1 MQIRRRYAAV
11 MAGFGALVT
20 ATALQTQAATPT
32 AREDSLLGVR
42 LLSSYKTVLQRF
54 GQPAEI
60 QVGMAEGNGEG
71 EGGATAGAMPG
82 LGGGFPGG
90 PMGMAGGIPG
100 SSGGP
105 SLPGFGGPGGGR
117 PSGMPGSGGGP
128 MGMAGGGMPGSGGPM
143 GMPGSGGGPMGM
155 PGRGGPMGM
164 AGGMP
169 GSGGGPMGMAGGGGG
184 GAAATNGLPTLPGSG
199 GGPSQ
204 ETIWW
209 YKYPQQGL
217 FYAFLLNKQGQVIQI
232 QAHGYKP
239 DAKAP
244 TARTA
249 KGITLGAPFG
259 SILKNYGWSSDGE
272 HIGEY
277 LVMRYDSHERVGGG
291 HGRLAFQVMRNQVVG
306 ITVGYVK

>member
-11 MAGFGALVT
+11 MTGFGALVMG
-20 ATALQTQAATPT
+20 TALQSGAATPT

-60 QVGMAEGNGEG
+60 QVGMPAGNEEGA
-71 EGGATAGAMPG
+71 GGAQAGAMPG
-82 LGGGFPGG
+82 MGGGPVGMPGGGMPGSGGPMGGPGMMGGSGG
-90 PMGMAGGIPG
+90 PMGMPGGIPG
-100 SSGGP
+100 SGGGP
-105 SLPGFGGPGGGR
+105 SLPGFGGPFGGKGG
-117 PSGMPGSGGGP
+117 GMPGSGGGGMPGMP
-128 MGMAGGGMPGSGGPM
+128 MGMAGGGMPGSGGGAM
-143 GMPGSGGGPMGM
+143 GGPGM
-155 PGRGGPMGM
+155 M
-164 AGGMP
+164 
-169 GSGGGPMGMAGGGGG
+169 GGG
-184 GAAATNGLPTLPGSG
+184 GAAATAGLPSIPGSG

-217 FYAFLLNKQGQVIQI
+217 FYAFLINKQGQVIQI

-239 DAKAP
+239 DPKTP

-259 SILKNYGWSSDGE
+259 AILKDYGWSSDGE

-277 LVMRYDSHERVGGG
+277 LVMRYDSREKIGGG

>member
-1 MQIRRRYAAV
+1 MQIRRHYAAV
-11 MAGFGALVT
+11 MVGLSALVT
-20 ATALQTQAATPT
+20 VTALQSQAAPPT
-32 AREDSLLGVR
+32 AREDTLLGVR

-60 QVGMAEGNGEG
+60 QVGMPEGNE
-71 EGGATAGAMPG
+71 EAGSAAMPG
-82 LGGGFPGG
+82 
-90 PMGMAGGIPG
+90 MGMP
-100 SSGGP
+100 
-105 SLPGFGGPGGGR
+105 
-117 PSGMPGSGGGP
+117 
-128 MGMAGGGMPGSGGPM
+128 GMPGSGGPM
-143 GMPGSGGGPMGM
+143 GMPGMPGSGGGRMGMPGMPGSGGPMGIPGSGGPSLPGFGGPSGGGPAGMPGSGGPMGM
-155 PGRGGPMGM
+155 PGMPGSGGGRMGM
-164 AGGMP
+164 PGMP
-169 GSGGGPMGMAGGGGG
+169 GSGGG
-184 GAAATNGLPTLPGSG
+184 GAAGATSLPTLPGSG

-239 DAKAP
+239 DPKAP

-277 LVMRYDSHERVGGG
+277 LVMRYDSRDRVGGG

>member
-11 MAGFGALVT
+11 MAGFGALVLG
-20 ATALQTQAATPT
+20 AALQSEAATPT
-32 AREDSLLGVR
+32 SREDSLLGVR

-60 QVGMAEGNGEG
+60 QVGMPTGSEEGA
-71 EGGATAGAMPG
+71 GGAQAGAMPG
-82 LGGGFPGG
+82 MGGGPVGMAGGGMPGSGGFPGGPGMMGGSGG

-100 SSGGP
+100 SGGP
-105 SLPGFGGPGGGR
+105 SLPGFGGPMGA
-117 PSGMPGSGGGP
+117 PKGMPGS
-128 MGMAGGGMPGSGGPM
+128 
-143 GMPGSGGGPMGM
+143 
-155 PGRGGPMGM
+155 GGPMGM

-169 GSGGGPMGMAGGGGG
+169 GSGGGSMGGPGLMGGG
-184 GAAATNGLPTLPGSG
+184 GAAAAPGLPNIPGSG

-209 YKYPQQGL
+209 YKFPQQGL
-217 FYAFLLNKQGQVIQI
+217 FYAFLINKQGQVIQI

-239 DAKAP
+239 DPKTP
-244 TARTA
+244 MARTA

-259 SILKNYGWSSDGE
+259 AVLKDYGWSSDGE
-272 HIGEY
+272 HVGEY
-277 LVMRYDSHERVGGG
+277 LVMRYDSRERIGGG